1 MTNQELQQKIEELE
15 TKVKLLE
22 ASATIP
28 KPVEDAFRERL
39 RLEVISSITTSGKS
53 STSESQAV
61 NESGVATYG
70 VLKNPDAYVQVTI
83 SGTIY
88 YIPVFT

>member
-1 MTNQELQQKIEELE
+1 MNNQELQQKIEELE
-15 TKVKLLE
+15 KKVTLLE

-39 RLEVISSITTSGKS
+39 RLEIISSITASSKS
-53 STSESQAV
+53 NTSESQTV
-61 NESGVATYG
+61 NESGAGSYG